1 MRSSRPYV
9 QLDPAVIEQARQ
21 MDLLS
26 YLRAYEPNNLVRV
39 GGSVYCTREHDSL
52 KISNGKWYW
61 WSRGIGGVSALD
73 YLIKVKDYGFVE
85 AVEAL
90 TGGAVEWT
98 PPQTPKKDEP
108 KVLLLPPKHR
118 DCNRVM
124 QYLFGRGIRN
134 EDATHIM
141 YLVTKSLKYNRDKI
155 INNLTAV
162 IQSIIAMDTTGTDVL
177 KLQEQ
182 IKKVEGKRANLID
195 LYMSNLINKDEFT
208 ATRASCDAEIEEL
221 QSIIESVDK
230 QREMIEQQQQLLKEI
245 EDAIKEIVSGV
256 EYEDEFYKH
265 ILDKMVVQDKDNI
278 DVYLNLLPMKW
289 SYTVAKASKKA
300 VASEWNISEASL
312 PISVKRPLSSGYGML

>member
-1 MRSSRPYV
+1 
-9 QLDPAVIEQARQ
+9 
-21 MDLLS
+21 
-26 YLRAYEPNNLVRV
+26 
-39 GGSVYCTREHDSL
+39 
-52 KISNGKWYW
+52 
-61 WSRGIGGVSALD
+61 
-73 YLIKVKDYGFVE
+73 
-85 AVEAL
+85 
-90 TGGAVEWT
+90 
-98 PPQTPKKDEP
+98 
-108 KVLLLPPKHR
+108 
-118 DCNRVM
+118 
-124 QYLFGRGIRN
+124 
-134 EDATHIM
+134 M

-182 IKKVEGKRANLID
+182 IKKIEGKRANLID

-312 PISVKRPLSSGYGML
+312 PTEEVLRAVMEYPFVTDLLAFDMPQKAVERVSRHCTALKVLMQRPDALAVVEEAEKDVYAYTGTVEATSLQKQFFPGCLAVIHYVLAEEG

>member
-1 MRSSRPYV
+1 
-9 QLDPAVIEQARQ
+9 
-21 MDLLS
+21 
-26 YLRAYEPNNLVRV
+26 
-39 GGSVYCTREHDSL
+39 
-52 KISNGKWYW
+52 
-61 WSRGIGGVSALD
+61 
-73 YLIKVKDYGFVE
+73 
-85 AVEAL
+85 
-90 TGGAVEWT
+90 
-98 PPQTPKKDEP
+98 
-108 KVLLLPPKHR
+108 
-118 DCNRVM
+118 
-124 QYLFGRGIRN
+124 
-134 EDATHIM
+134 
-141 YLVTKSLKYNRDKI
+141 
-155 INNLTAV
+155 
-162 IQSIIAMDTTGTDVL
+162 MDTTGTDVL

-300 VASEWNISEASL
+300 VASEWNISEASVPMSL
-312 PISVKRPLSSGYGML
+312 SVARQRSSGMVKRWVRYLSPEASSLSGPP

>member
-1 MRSSRPYV
+1 
-9 QLDPAVIEQARQ
+9 
-21 MDLLS
+21 
-26 YLRAYEPNNLVRV
+26 
-39 GGSVYCTREHDSL
+39 
-52 KISNGKWYW
+52 
-61 WSRGIGGVSALD
+61 
-73 YLIKVKDYGFVE
+73 
-85 AVEAL
+85 
-90 TGGAVEWT
+90 
-98 PPQTPKKDEP
+98 
-108 KVLLLPPKHR
+108 
-118 DCNRVM
+118 
-124 QYLFGRGIRN
+124 
-134 EDATHIM
+134 M
-141 YLVTKSLKYNRDKI
+141 YLVTKSLKYNRNKI

-182 IKKVEGKRANLID
+182 IKKIEGKRANLID

-300 VASEWNISEASL
+300 VASEWNISEASVPMSL
-312 PISVKRPLSSGYGML
+312 SVARQRSSGMVKRWVRYLSPEASSLSGPP

>member
-1 MRSSRPYV
+1 MKSSRPYV

-108 KVLLLPPKHR
+108 KVLLLPPKNK
-118 DCNRVM
+118 DCSRVM
-124 QYLFGRGIRN
+124 QYLFGRGMLN
-134 EDATHIM
+134 QA
-141 YLVTKSLKYNRDKI
+141 S
-155 INNLTAV
+155 
-162 IQSIIAMDTTGTDVL
+162 TDRIEL
-177 KLQEQ
+177 AKLLN
-182 IKKVEGKRANLID
+182 ISD
-195 LYMSNLINKDEFT
+195 LQLSYITNVG
-208 ATRASCDAEIEEL
+208 AG
-221 QSIIESVDK
+221 QG
-230 QREMIEQQQQLLKEI
+230 LLKVGSSLVPFVNKFPRNTEL
-245 EDAIKEIVSGV
+245 
-256 EYEDEFYKH
+256 YK
-265 ILDKMVVQDKDNI
+265 LMTTKFGEV
-278 DVYLNLLPMKW
+278 
-289 SYTVAKASKKA
+289 
-300 VASEWNISEASL
+300 
-312 PISVKRPLSSGYGML
+312 